1 MWRQSAWGEG
11 VDVACG
17 CQGRFFFVKTQNTFV
32 FHFIEKVEFG
42 FTILLAGKHTVQHT
56 GEAVNSPTP
65 IEVGE
70 LMEEPDTYGGS

>member
-1 MWRQSAWGEG
+1 M
-11 VDVACG
+11 
-17 CQGRFFFVKTQNTFV
+17 

-70 LMEEPDTYGGS
+70 LMEEPDTWRFLALAREVPGVAGWSHGKWQGRRTT